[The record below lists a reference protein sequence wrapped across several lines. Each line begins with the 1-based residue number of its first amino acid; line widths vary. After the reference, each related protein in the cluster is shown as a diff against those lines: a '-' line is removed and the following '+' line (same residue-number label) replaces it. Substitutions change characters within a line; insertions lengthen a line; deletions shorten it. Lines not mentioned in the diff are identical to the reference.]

1 MSACYDSNLGRTGWV
16 VMVISSR
23 RNWGQRRTLTTLTM
37 KYVTLAPTGTWGSC
51 QWHQD
56 KRKGASCFYIFDNT
70 ICIIGLFV
78 HAFVKSKDMSQGP
91 T

>member
-1 MSACYDSNLGRTGWV
+1 MSACYDSNLGRMGWV
-16 VMVISSR
+16 VIVISSR
-23 RNWGQRRTLTTLTM
+23 RNRGQRRTLTLTM
-37 KYVTLAPTGTWGSC
+37 KYVTLSPTGRWGSC

-56 KRKGASCFYIFDNT
+56 KRKGASCFYILDNT
-70 ICIIGLFV
+70 VCIIGLFV